1 MLLNLL
7 LILEIIVSVMLVIV
21 VLLQRSEGGVLG
33 QGGGPSGFMTA
44 RGAGDLMTR
53 ITWSL
58 GAAFFVLALAL
69 TLVAGRQRG
78 ASSVLDRLNVD
89 AIDPTTLN
97 QPPQQGG
104 QPPAGTGQP
113 AGQTPQGAPAP
124 LSAPQPT
131 LRNPFLG
138 ESPGQAPAHAAPA
151 PAAPPAK

>member
-97 QPPQQGG
+97 QPPQQGS
-104 QPPAGTGQP
+104 PP

-138 ESPGQAPAHAAPA
+138 ESPDQAPA